1 MGEENNLE
9 PHAPSEG
16 AATGPDELE
25 AGAPVSARAPAG
37 ALRPNESPANSPLD
51 ADSKVTTSGKTG
63 LTPGQRLALKRDKKS
78 QQKQELKA
86 DIQRQK
92 DDEQAKEKEEA
103 ERSLG
108 IQREPSTPDPV
119 AQTATQVT
127 SYFQHNRGSI
137 VGSVVGVVAL
147 GFAIVLS
154 RSYLFTGSSEQANL
168 LATAVESAN
177 AQIDENNTEGKDA
190 DGKPVFKSAG
200 DRAAKAADAYAA
212 AAKHDAD
219 SLAGK
224 WAKLGQSSVMLAA
237 GKVSEAQ
244 TLFSAVYGASKD
256 RPVIAAQALEGSA
269 IALEAAGKVDEA
281 LKRLDELKAF
291 EGESYKDL
299 AEYHVAR
306 IKLARGDRDGA
317 KTMLKGLYDRLNS
330 AAASAPK
337 SRYLKGEVEVRL
349 AELDSSLVPAGSG
362 EGQQFSPEEIQR
374 LIQQMQL
381 QQKGSA
387 PGSSGE

>member
-1 MGEENNLE
+1 MISMVEENNLE

-16 AATGPDELE
+16 AGTGPDELG
-25 AGAPVSARAPAG
+25 AGAPESEPPVNAPA
-37 ALRPNESPANSPLD
+37 AD
-51 ADSKVTTSGKTG
+51 AKVTTASGGKG
-63 LTPGQRLALKRDKKS
+63 ALTPGQRLALKRDKKS

-92 DDEQAKEKEEA
+92 DDEQAKEQEEA
-103 ERSLG
+103 ERFLG

-127 SYFQHNRGSI
+127 SYFQDNRGWI

-168 LATAVESAN
+168 LAKAVQTAN
-177 AQIDENNTEGKDA
+177 APIDENNTEGKDA
-190 DGKPVFKSAG
+190 DGKPVFKNTG

-219 SLAGK
+219 SLAGS
-224 WAKLGQSSVMLAA
+224 WAKLGQGSVMLSA

-244 TLFSAVYGASKD
+244 TLFSAIFGATKD
-256 RPVIAAQALEGSA
+256 KPVIAAQALEGSA
-269 IALEAAGKVDEA
+269 IALEATGKVDEA
-281 LKRLDELKAF
+281 LKRFEELKGF
-291 EGESYKDL
+291 DSGTYKDL

-306 IKLARGDRDGA
+306 IKLSRGDREGA
-317 KTMLKGLYDRLNS
+317 KTLLKTLYDRLNS
-330 AAASAPK
+330 PPEGAPK

-374 LIQQMQL
+374 LIQQMQMQQ
-381 QQKGSA
+381 QQK
-387 PGSSGE
+387 